1 MQVIYRGRS
10 IARWPSQVP
19 EGDGDV
25 LELLENN
32 WDDFGNK
39 TTFGTICRVGG
50 ETVELGSIR
59 LMVEGQLTTATY
71 FDQRRGAGW
80 NGVFPLPE
88 ANYLSV
94 PNEIT
99 FYEQLVS
106 VLGAGVAITVA
117 TALRDASLLIN
128 TNQDPRAVALIG
140 TSAFRSSLQRERGSE
155 KAFLDG
161 WMVFQRETMAV
172 LDLGFHFRDVYG
184 ATSLLELKF
193 QPDTPFPHDVNVLIG
208 ANGAGKSQIL
218 HQIVGA
224 WIDETGVEGIGFARK
239 PNLSQLVVVSY
250 SPFEMF
256 PVDLQDTKLLDKSIY
271 RYFGLRG
278 RSRSADPTQPDELRL
293 SYSVPKRD
301 AAGSVLDC
309 MADDQRFKRISGW
322 SSKLETMQQVLR
334 TAFDFD
340 FVAVRVDGE
349 PDAMSHLAG
358 VLPADTQI
366 TITGPR
372 YAGYYAAVR
381 SVDMDDY
388 SVSAVRDRYIP
399 EQGVF
404 FFKDGAP
411 VELSSGQKL
420 FSFIVIN
427 ILGAIRRESL
437 LLIDEPELFLHPALE
452 IQFLGMLKRIL
463 FRFNSKALLA
473 THSEV
478 TVREVPSA
486 CVHVLTRTDDGL
498 VVHKPPFQTFGGDV
512 QRISSYVFSDN
523 TTSKPFERWIL
534 DQLDNFHGAE
544 ALIEAL
550 GDQINEEL
558 IIQIR
563 AQERLKRDANPL
575 WL

>member
-10 IARWPSQVP
+10 QSRWAQPLDGV
-19 EGDGDV
+19 GDI

-39 TTFGTICRVGG
+39 TTFGTICRIGG
-50 ETVELGSIR
+50 ESIDLGSIR
-59 LMVEGQLTTATY
+59 LMVEGQATTAAY
-71 FDQRRGAGW
+71 LDQRRSAGW
-80 NGVFPLPE
+80 DGTFPL
-88 ANYLSV
+88 ADAKYLSV

-106 VLGAGVAITVA
+106 ALGSEGAIAVA
-117 TALRDASLLIN
+117 TALHDASLLVN
-128 TNQDPRAVALIG
+128 TNQDPDAIALTT

-172 LDLGFHFRDVYG
+172 LDLGFRFLDVFG
-184 ATSLLELKF
+184 AISLLELKF

-218 HQIVGA
+218 HQIVA
-224 WIDETGVEGIGFARK
+224 TWIDDKGVDGIGFARK

-250 SPFEMF
+250 SPFEVF
-256 PVDLQDTKLLDKSIY
+256 PVDLEDTKLLDKSVY

-278 RSRSADPTQPDELRL
+278 RSRSTDPTQPDEFRL

-301 AAGSVLDC
+301 AASSVLDC

-322 SSKLETMQQVLR
+322 SSKLETMEQVLR

-340 FVAVRVDGE
+340 FAAVRVDE
-349 PDAMSHLAG
+349 DPEALRYLAG
-358 VLPADTQI
+358 ALPAESQI
-366 TITGPR
+366 TVADPR
-372 YAGYYAAVR
+372 YAGHYAAIR
-381 SVDMDDY
+381 SVDIDDY

-404 FFKDGAP
+404 FFKNGAP

-420 FSFIVIN
+420 FSFIVVN

-452 IQFLGMLKRIL
+452 IQFLDMLKRIL

-486 CVHVLTRTDDGL
+486 CVHVLTRTTDGL

-534 DQLDNFHGAE
+534 DQLDNFGGAD

-550 GDQINEEL
+550 GDQVNEEL
-558 IIQIR
+558 VIQIR
-563 AQERLKRDANPL
+563 AQARLKGEADPL